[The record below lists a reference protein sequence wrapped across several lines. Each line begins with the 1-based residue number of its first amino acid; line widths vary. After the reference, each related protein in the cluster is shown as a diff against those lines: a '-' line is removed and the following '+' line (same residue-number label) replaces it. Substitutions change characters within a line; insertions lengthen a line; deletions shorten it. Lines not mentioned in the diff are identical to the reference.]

1 MTTEALTNAALL
13 ATGAAIS
20 VLMILYSIAWWNKA
34 LGYENTAFMTKA
46 MRVLRS
52 LAWYGLLILLAVG
65 IYSYV
70 RYQAG
75 DP

>member
-52 LAWYGLLILLAVG
+52 WRGMG
-65 IYSYV
+65 F
-70 RYQAG
+70 
-75 DP
+75 